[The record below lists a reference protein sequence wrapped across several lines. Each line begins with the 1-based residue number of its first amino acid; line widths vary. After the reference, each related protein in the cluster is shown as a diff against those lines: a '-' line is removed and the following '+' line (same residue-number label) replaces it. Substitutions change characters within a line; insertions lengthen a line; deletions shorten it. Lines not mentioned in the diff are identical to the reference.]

1 MAKRVRLIGSL
12 VLVLLLLGAGAFLAL
27 RLADISFRDIL
38 VNTGVLSVERRSS
51 AELVS
56 QEVRSLAQ
64 LNTVRYTLQRVFPY
78 DFMDQGLSYRQVSE
92 KLGSSPAPAEEL
104 LTPRE
109 LRYWRAYNVAL
120 EVGLDPRPE
129 AGEFIVVSTTLLV
142 GYRLDELSGPAG
154 EQLVRIRDASPDAG
168 APGTAGESRGR
179 RAEIALPEPRILDV
193 VVQDVRPEDYP
204 YPDVAISPE
213 GWRRVAR
220 FVAEA
225 PRRASLEAELFE
237 RAEENAQALIRT
249 VLTEAGFREVSFG
262 EQ

>member
-1 MAKRVRLIGSL
+1 MVRRVRLIGSL
-12 VLVLLLLGAGAFLAL
+12 LLILLLLGAGAFLAL
-27 RLADISFRDIL
+27 RVANISFRDIL

-64 LNTVRYTLQRVFPY
+64 LNTLRYTLQRVFPY

-109 LRYWRAYNVAL
+109 LRYWQAYNVAL

-154 EQLVRIRDASPDAG
+154 ERLVTIRDGRVGTG
-168 APGTAGESRGR
+168 APGAAGESRGR
-179 RAEIALPEPRILDV
+179 RAEIALPEPQVLDV
-193 VVQDVRPEDYP
+193 VVQDVRPEEYP

-220 FVAEA
+220 FVSEA
-225 PRRASLEAELFE
+225 PRRAGLEEELLE
-237 RAEENAQALIRT
+237 RAEQNARALIRT
-249 VLTEAGFREVSFG
+249 VLTEAGFGEVSF
-262 EQ
+262 EE